1 VNFVFFVVKSKAGE
15 QYMSGHSKWASIKH
29 KKGAKDAKRGKL
41 FSKLVKEITVV
52 ARDGGGDLDANARL
66 RTAVQ
71 IARDANM
78 PAENIERAIKKGTGE
93 LPGVNYE
100 EAVYEGYG
108 PGGVA
113 VLIRVLTDN
122 RNRSTAEIRHIFDK
136 RGGSMGGPGSVSYL
150 FEKKGFICVPAAG
163 VEEETLFALAL
174 EAGAEDFKSEGDVFE
189 IYTAPA
195 EFEAVKTAL
204 QEEGIKT
211 DLIELTEVPA
221 AEIPVTGDDA
231 RKVLGLLN
239 ALEEHDDVQNVYSNC
254 DIPEDIVNESE

>member
-1 VNFVFFVVKSKAGE
+1 
-15 QYMSGHSKWASIKH
+15 MSGHSKWASIKH

-52 ARDGGGDLDANARL
+52 ARDGGGDPDANPRL
-66 RTAVQ
+66 RTAIQ

-113 VLIRVLTDN
+113 ILVRALTDN

-150 FEKKGFICVPAAG
+150 FEKKGYITVAASEIG
-163 VEEETLFALAL
+163 EEKLFNLAL
-174 EAGAEDFKSEGDVFE
+174 EAGAEDFKADGDIFE
-189 IYTAPA
+189 IYTSPTD
-195 EFEAVKTAL
+195 FEAVKSTL
-204 QEEGIKT
+204 LEKEIPI
-211 DLIELTEVPA
+211 LIGEITELAA
-221 AEIPVTGDDA
+221 AEIPVTGEDA

-254 DIPEDIVNESE
+254 DIPEDLINETE

>member
-1 VNFVFFVVKSKAGE
+1 
-15 QYMSGHSKWASIKH
+15 
-29 KKGAKDAKRGKL
+29 
-41 FSKLVKEITVV
+41 
-52 ARDGGGDLDANARL
+52 
-66 RTAVQ
+66 
-71 IARDANM
+71 M

-122 RNRSTAEIRHIFDK
+122 KNRSTAEIRHIFDK
-136 RGGSMGGPGSVSYL
+136 RGGSMASPGSVSYL
-150 FEKKGFICVPAAG
+150 FEKKGFITVPVDG
-163 VEEETLFALAL
+163 VNEDTLFALAL
-174 EAGAEDFKSEGDVFE
+174 EAGAEDFKVEGDVFE

-204 QEEGIKT
+204 KEEEIKT
-211 DLIELTEVPA
+211 DLVELTEVPA
-221 AEIPVTGDDA
+221 AEIPVAGDDA

-254 DIPEDIVNESE
+254 DIPEDIINESE

>member
-1 VNFVFFVVKSKAGE
+1 
-15 QYMSGHSKWASIKH
+15 MSGHSKWASIKH

-52 ARDGGGDLDANARL
+52 ARDGGGDLSANASL

-122 RNRSTAEIRHIFDK
+122 KNRSTAEIRHIFDK
-136 RGGSMGGPGSVSYL
+136 RGGSMASPGSVSYL
-150 FEKKGFICVPAAG
+150 FEKKGFITVPVDG
-163 VEEETLFALAL
+163 VNEDTLFALAL
-174 EAGAEDFKSEGDVFE
+174 EAGAEDFKVEGDVFE

-204 QEEGIKT
+204 KEEEIKT
-211 DLIELTEVPA
+211 DLVELTEVPA
-221 AEIPVTGDDA
+221 AEIPVAGDDA

-254 DIPEDIVNESE
+254 DIPEDIINESE